1 MPHDISSPCLQGE
14 VGRGFEARS
23 AVFPDQGAT
32 PPQPSP
38 AFAGEGAASGARAM
52 TRARNGWVLPVSLL
66 LALLLGLVPLPAIL
80 QPLRPY
86 WLALVLAYWV
96 LEEPDK
102 VGLGVAFLLGLL
114 ADLVFGGLLG
124 EQAMRL
130 AILAFILDRFRARL
144 RFFPLSQQAL
154 AIGGLLL
161 NDRVVSAAI
170 HLVLGEPG
178 SCSPAFMNSAERGTP
193 VFMRSSISWTQ
204 SGS

>member
-1 MPHDISSPCLQGE
+1 MSRP
-14 VGRGFEARS
+14 
-23 AVFPDQGAT
+23 
-32 PPQPSP
+32 
-38 AFAGEGAASGARAM
+38 
-52 TRARNGWVLPVSLL
+52 RNGWVLPVSLL

-102 VGLGVAFLLGLL
+102 IGLGVAFLLGLL

-170 HLVLGEPG
+170 HLVLGEPQHPWG
-178 SCSPAFMNSAERGTP
+178 YWWAPLLGLLLWAPLHLVLDALRLRRRG
-193 VFMRSSISWTQ
+193 
-204 SGS
+204 